1 MNPPKAMA
9 IALVLAGC
17 GARFS
22 DNAAPPSDAGG
33 NGSNGGCEVALSF
46 GPMPSIAGP
55 TTKIR
60 VSSLVT
66 GTLGVFSYEW
76 HVQLGSAAVTVTP
89 AQADSSAIDFYA
101 PVPGAY
107 EVSLTV
113 TGSSSPCS
121 TATLPIN
128 VGAPG
133 ARSERL
139 RLRVVPLPSAM
150 APPHEESRTIQG
162 GADADLGII
171 GVDPGVL
178 SNVLVSGPSGGVP
191 AYLRFSPSGAPD
203 AVVEAFA
210 NAMGLVTT
218 QLLPVAHTVLVVPSA
233 TGLVPRR
240 IASWSS
246 STLMVDAGAPI
257 HGLAQSPGGTPLAGA
272 TVQLSID
279 GVPSTVAITDPTDGS
294 FTVRAVTD
302 GVVKGTSPVT
312 VEVTPPAGSGLPR
325 LSATSTTFDLTVP
338 LQIRYDAG
346 LALKDLAGTHVTR
359 KGAPVANANVMVV
372 GALAAVGTV
381 TAGIAASATGEVR
394 IATSTDAAGALPTTL
409 VPSAALSAVVTV
421 AAGDLAVVALDT
433 TGAMPANLDA
443 PPMSPIATTML
454 DSGAPA
460 AGLSGAVL
468 DLVPAGAL
476 ALAATPALHVTAD
489 ASGKIA
495 VAVAAGGHYDL
506 RFHDP
511 AGRAAPLV
519 VADRTATDIAVT
531 YHLPV
536 ALHLRGKLMLGGTQA
551 LPGASIQIL
560 CDACTGIDRARPIA
574 ESVSDGAGQFTIA
587 VPDPG
592 TM

>member
-1 MNPPKAMA
+1 MNPLKPAV

-17 GARFS
+17 GIGAAK
-22 DNAAPPSDAGG
+22 NLGAPPADAGG
-33 NGSNGGCEVALSF
+33 AGSSSGCEVGLSSS
-46 GPMPSIAGP
+46 PTPSIADP

-60 VSSLVT
+60 VSALVA
-66 GTLGVFSYEW
+66 GALGVFSYEW
-76 HVQLGSAAVTVTP
+76 HVQLDSTAVTVTP
-89 AQADSSAIDFYA
+89 AQADNSAIDFYA

-139 RLRVVPLPSAM
+139 RLHVVPLASAA
-150 APPHEESRTIQG
+150 APPHEEAWTIQG

-171 GVDPGVL
+171 AVDPGVL
-178 SNVLVSGPSGGVP
+178 SNVLVNGPSGGVP

-218 QLLPVAHTVLVVPSA
+218 PLLPVAHTVLVVPSVA
-233 TGLVPRR
+233 GLAPRR
-240 IASWSS
+240 VANWSASA
-246 STLMVDAGAPI
+246 LVVDAGSPVS
-257 HGLAQSPGGTPLAGA
+257 GLVQSPSGAPLDGA
-272 TVQLSID
+272 TIQLSLD
-279 GVPSTVAITDPTDGS
+279 GVPSTVATTTADGS
-294 FTVRAVTD
+294 FTVRAVAD
-302 GVVKGTSPVT
+302 GVVKGTTAVI
-312 VEVTPPAGSGLPR
+312 VEVTPPAASGLPR
-325 LSATSTTFDLTVP
+325 LSATSTTFDLTGP

-346 LALKDLAGTHVTR
+346 LALKDLAGTHVQR
-359 KGAPVANANVMVV
+359 QGAPIAGANVMVV
-372 GALAAVGTV
+372 GSLAAAGTV
-381 TAGIAASATGEVR
+381 TAGTSAGATGEVR
-394 IATSTDAAGALPTTL
+394 IAAGANAAGALPTTL
-409 VPSAALSAVVTV
+409 VPSAVLSAVVTV
-421 AAGDLAVVALDT
+421 ASGDLSVVALDT
-433 TGAMPANLDA
+433 TGAVPANLDA
-443 PPMSPIATTML
+443 PPMPPIATTML
-454 DSGAPA
+454 DSGTPA

-468 DLVPAGAL
+468 DLVPTGAL
-476 ALAATPALHVTAD
+476 ALAAAPALHITAD
-489 ASGKIA
+489 ASGKLA

-511 AGRAAPLV
+511 AGRAAPLI
-519 VADRTATDIAVT
+519 VADRTATNLAAT
-531 YHLPV
+531 YHLPA
-536 ALHLRGKLMLGGTQA
+536 ALHLRGKLMLGGRQV

-574 ESVSDGAGQFTIA
+574 ESVSDGAGQFTVA